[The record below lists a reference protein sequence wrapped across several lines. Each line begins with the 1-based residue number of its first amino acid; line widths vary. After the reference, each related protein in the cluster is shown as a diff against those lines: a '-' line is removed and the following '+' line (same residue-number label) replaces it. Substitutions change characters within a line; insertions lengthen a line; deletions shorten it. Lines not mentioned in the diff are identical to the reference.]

1 MDTLYSSLSL
11 ADWLLKYGITMVG
24 TMMLNRVGSPKEIK
38 DGTNRDAF
46 SIEICWEEK
55 NKRNLTSYFVSSSKK
70 KKKNIIVL
78 ATVEPILGVA
88 IGDEKQKPAIM
99 KLYDFTNG
107 ETGIIDQKM
116 VFYSVTTKS
125 RRWAIASLGY
135 LLDTIHVNT
144 CSVYA
149 MSNGLDPKKQNSL
162 ISNFNLP
169 NH

>member
-24 TMMLNRVGSPKEIK
+24 TMMLNRVGSAKEIK
-38 DGTNRDAF
+38 DGTNRDEF

-55 NKRNLTSYFVSSSKK
+55 NKRNLTSYVVSSSKK

-78 ATVEPILGVA
+78 ATGEPILGVT
-88 IGDEKQKPAIM
+88 IDDEKQKPAIM

-116 VFYSVTTKS
+116 VIYSVTTKS

-135 LLDTIHVNT
+135 LLDTIYVNT

-149 MSNGLDPKKQNSL
+149 MNNGLDPKKQNSL